1 MTGTRFHRVYPEQHG
16 DTLVAGDKMRKVVFC
31 SGKIYYELLKQ
42 RRADGCDDVALVR
55 LEQFSPF
62 PFNEVARE
70 LRKYPSAELVWC
82 QEEPK
87 NMGAWY
93 FVRDRLLTT
102 TRTINEKVLRP
113 AYVGRRTMASPAEGY
128 GDVHL
133 REQSKILKTA
143 LGTKVSAFP
152 FGCVG
157 ARAPRRRNTRRTQS

>member
-1 MTGTRFHRVYPEQHG
+1 
-16 DTLVAGDKMRKVVFC
+16 
-31 SGKIYYELLKQ
+31 
-42 RRADGCDDVALVR
+42 
-55 LEQFSPF
+55 
-62 PFNEVARE
+62 
-70 LRKYPSAELVWC
+70 
-82 QEEPK
+82 
-87 NMGAWY
+87 MGAWY

-143 LGTKVSAFP
+143 LGTEVSAFP

-157 ARAPRRRNTRRTQS
+157 ARAPRRRNARRAHS

>member
-1 MTGTRFHRVYPEQHG
+1 M
-16 DTLVAGDKMRKVVFC
+16 C

-62 PFNEVARE
+62 PSTRSRASCASTRAR
-70 LRKYPSAELVWC
+70 SFVWC

-143 LGTKVSAFP
+143 LGTEVSAFP
-152 FGCVG
+152 LTRA
-157 ARAPRRRNTRRTQS
+157 ARRF